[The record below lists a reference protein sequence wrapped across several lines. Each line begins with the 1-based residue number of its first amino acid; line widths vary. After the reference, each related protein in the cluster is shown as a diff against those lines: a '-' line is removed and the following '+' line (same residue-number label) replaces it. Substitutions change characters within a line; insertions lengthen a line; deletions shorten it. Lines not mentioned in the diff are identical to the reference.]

1 MAGALKEDALQVTVA
16 RDGQVYL
23 RDFHLMCED
32 LADEIRK
39 RMRNGV
45 EKKVYLAVDARAK
58 YGDAKAVLDQIR
70 MAGIENVSFLTEEP

>member
-1 MAGALKEDALQVTVA
+1 
-16 RDGQVYL
+16 
-23 RDFHLMCED
+23 MCED

-39 RMRNGV
+39 RIRNGV

-58 YGDAKAVLDQIR
+58 YGDAKAVLNQIR